1 MPHFVVSFLKDL
13 VGDQGQVCEVCQRA
27 IEIDADDELEAAQ
40 LAKEEFCE
48 LHAVRDW
55 SLHAD
60 RLDVQP
66 VDFPS

>member
-40 LAKEEFCE
+40 LAKV
-48 LHAVRDW
+48 L
-55 SLHAD
+55 
-60 RLDVQP
+60 
-66 VDFPS
+66 